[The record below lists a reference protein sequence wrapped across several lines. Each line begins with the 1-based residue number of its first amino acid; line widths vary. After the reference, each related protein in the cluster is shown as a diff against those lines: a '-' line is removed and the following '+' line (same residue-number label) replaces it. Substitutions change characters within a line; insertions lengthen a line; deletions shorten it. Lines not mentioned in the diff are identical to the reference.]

1 MLARRPVWNHLA
13 KEIPVATRGARAR
26 IRFGTVSPETPRR
39 GAEQRWGRSCKSPV
53 GCLEASTS
61 RAEGGRRGPRKWYTL
76 ATEPFPEPSNHRRT
90 DHRPCSLEADSND
103 SYRFKTDQPG
113 AEAAIAAAM
122 PVANPGD
129 ARNDRAD
136 ASWARWIDRA
146 RPCSRY
152 GRRWPIL
159 SRFVARYFS
168 RCGSG
173 GAMIGTCS
181 TISSSTA

>member
-13 KEIPVATRGARAR
+13 KEIPVATRGAQAR

-53 GCLEASTS
+53 GRLEASTS
-61 RAEGGRRGPRKWYTL
+61 GLKGVDVVRANGTPWQPNHFQNRQTIAAPTIGPAR
-76 ATEPFPEPSNHRRT
+76 
-90 DHRPCSLEADSND
+90 EADSND